1 MRASTPFSSSPA
13 HSGPQA
19 VGNILNCGFLNKA
32 AARYQ
37 EMKESGIPTCPK
49 CGRAKFG
56 EYEYDGVTVALPVA
70 CECDNALAEDE
81 GAARKAAAVGALR
94 GNCFT
99 AGSYAGY
106 TFEKCD
112 ERNPKEVNAAKAYVE
127 NFEAFAVEGRGIL
140 LYGDVGGGKTFIAA
154 SVANALMERGKRVM
168 MRTVSDLIYA
178 AQDRGNPLSSM
189 MMGCDLLIIDDYGA
203 ERDTEWSKEGL
214 YRVVDG
220 RYASRRPMLVSTN
233 LTPKEL
239 SSAAMVDCRIN
250 DRLLERCRPIQ
261 IPVVKRRV
269 SRANFEEMDK
279 LLGLA

>member
-1 MRASTPFSSSPA
+1 MKESIQSSSSLA
-13 HSGPQA
+13 QSDPQA
-19 VGNILNCGFLNKA
+19 VGNILNCGFFNKA
-32 AARYQ
+32 ADSYRK
-37 EMKESGIPTCPK
+37 MKESGIPTCPK
-49 CGRAKFG
+49 CGCAKYG
-56 EYEYDGVTVALPVA
+56 EYEYNGVTIALPIP
-70 CECDNALAEDE
+70 CECDNALAKDE
-81 GAARKAAAVGALR
+81 EAARKAAAVGALR
-94 GNCFT
+94 RSCFT
-99 AGSYAGY
+99 AGSYIGY
-106 TFEKCD
+106 TFENCD

-127 NFEAFAVEGRGIL
+127 NFEVFAAEGRGIL
-140 LYGDVGGGKTFIAA
+140 LYGDVGGGKTYIAA
-154 SVANALMERGKRVM
+154 SIANALMEKGKRVI

-178 AQDRGNPLSSM
+178 VQDRGTPLSSM

-220 RYASRRPMLVSTN
+220 RYASCRPMLISTN

-239 SSAAMVDCRIN
+239 ASAAMVDRRIN

-261 IPVVKRRV
+261 VPVAKRRV

>member
-19 VGNILNCGFLNKA
+19 VENILNCVFLNKA
-32 AARYQ
+32 AVRYQ

-49 CGRAKFG
+49 CGCAKLG
-56 EYEYDGVTVALPVA
+56 EYEYNGVTIALPIP

-81 GAARKAAAVGALR
+81 EAVRKAVVVGSLR
-94 GNCFT
+94 RNCFT
-99 AGSYAGY
+99 AGSYAGH
-106 TFEKCD
+106 TFENCD
-112 ERNPKEVNAAKAYVE
+112 DRNPKEVNAAKAYVE
-127 NFEAFAVEGRGIL
+127 NFEAFAAEGRGLL
-140 LYGDVGGGKTFIAA
+140 LYGDVGGGKTYIAA
-154 SVANALMERGKRVM
+154 SVANALIEKGKRVI

-178 AQDRGNPLSSM
+178 VQDRGNPLSSSM
-189 MMGCDLLIIDDYGA
+189 MSCDLLIIDDYGA

-220 RYASRRPMLVSTN
+220 RYASRRPMLISTN

-239 SSAAMVDCRIN
+239 SSAAMVDRRIN

>member
-1 MRASTPFSSSPA
+1 MRESTPFSSSPA

-19 VGNILNCGFLNKA
+19 VGDILNCGFLNKA
-32 AARYQ
+32 AARYK

-56 EYEYDGVTVALPVA
+56 EYEYNGVTIALPTP
-70 CECDNALAEDE
+70 CECDNALAKDE
-81 GAARKAAAVGALR
+81 EAARKAAAVGSLR
-94 GNCFT
+94 RNCFT
-99 AGSYAGY
+99 SGSYAGY
-106 TFEKCD
+106 TFENCD
-112 ERNPKEVNAAKAYVE
+112 DRNPKEVNAAKAYVE

-154 SVANALMERGKRVM
+154 SVANALMEKGKRVI

-239 SSAAMVDCRIN
+239 SSAAMVDRRIN

-279 LLGLA
+279 LLGLT